1 MTFWELLAALL
12 RRWPILLVGALCTA
26 LAGYAVV
33 REDGVYFT
41 RTEIVFLAPTSSV
54 YPNALRTQ
62 SEDIIDLAG
71 VVAKKLVG
79 AGEVTKY
86 AAPEVMLAG
95 LGVRD
100 GWSLG
105 LPDTGGQ
112 WGSNFATQELVLDI
126 VAPTRE
132 RVKERQDELVDQI
145 MTELHELQSDR
156 GVDPIN
162 EVTAI
167 VAPQTTIIHHIGG
180 SRPRAL
186 GMTAALGIGATV
198 AVVILLEHR
207 RRRAAWSRSADV
219 LPPAP
224 VGQVA

>member
-1 MTFWELLAALL
+1 MTFWELLAALI

-26 LAGYAVV
+26 AAGYAVI

-41 RTEIVFLAPTSSV
+41 RTEIVFLAPTSSM

-71 VVAKKLVG
+71 VVAKRLIG
-79 AGEVTKY
+79 PGEVTKY
-86 AAPEVMLAG
+86 AAPDVMLAG

-112 WGSNFATQELVLDI
+112 WASNFASQELVLDI

-132 RVKERQDELVDQI
+132 RVEERQEDLVAQI
-145 MTELHELQSDR
+145 MSELHELQSER
-156 GVDPIN
+156 GVDPVN
-162 EVTAI
+162 EITAM

-186 GMTAALGIGATV
+186 GMTAVLGAGATI

-207 RRRAAWSRSADV
+207 SRRSLWKASPRRPSP
-219 LPPAP
+219 L
-224 VGQVA
+224 GGVA

>member
-33 REDGVYFT
+33 SDKGVYFT
-41 RTEIVFLAPTSSV
+41 RTELVFLAPTSSA

-71 VVAKKLVG
+71 VVAKRLIG
-79 AGEVTKY
+79 PGEVTKF
-86 AAPEVMLAG
+86 ASPDVMLAG

-132 RVKERQDELVDQI
+132 RVEERQEELVGQI
-145 MTELHELQSDR
+145 MAELHELQRER

-186 GMTAALGIGATV
+186 AMTSVLGAGVTIG
-198 AVVILLEHR
+198 VVILLEHR
-207 RRRAAWSRSADV
+207 RRRAMWERDSARGLSRIGA
-219 LPPAP
+219 A
-224 VGQVA
+224 A

>member
-12 RRWPILLVGALCTA
+12 RRWPILLVGALVTA

-33 REDGVYFT
+33 SDRGVYFT
-41 RTEIVFLAPTSSV
+41 RTEIVFLAPTSSAN
-54 YPNALRTQ
+54 PNALRTQ

-71 VVAKKLVG
+71 VVAKRLTG
-79 AGEVTKY
+79 PGEVTKY
-86 AAPEVMLAG
+86 ASPDVMLAG

-112 WGSNFATQELVLDI
+112 WGTNFATQQLVLDI

-132 RVKERQDELVDQI
+132 RVQEQQDELVGQI
-145 MTELHELQSDR
+145 MTQLHELQSDK
-156 GVDPIN
+156 GVDPVN

-167 VAPQTTIIHHIGG
+167 VAPQTTIIHHVGG

-186 GMTAALGIGATV
+186 GMTAVLGLGATIA
-198 AVVILLEHR
+198 AVTFLEYR
-207 RRRAAWSRSADV
+207 KRRALWDRTARHGQ
-219 LPPAP
+219 PA
-224 VGQVA
+224 GEVA